1 MTLLEQINSDMKAA
15 MKAKDTAKLQT
26 IRAVKTAFTLEMT
39 KTGSTEIADADALKI
54 VQKLAKQRKD
64 SAATY
69 IEGGRQELAD
79 VELAEMGFI
88 EAYLP
93 AQIGDEELTEI
104 IKGFIEKTGASS
116 IKDMGKVIGMA
127 SKELAG
133 RADGKTIADKVKSLL
148 LA

>member
-15 MKAKDTAKLQT
+15 MKAKDKEKLQA

-64 SAATY
+64 SADTFVA
-69 IEGGRQELAD
+69 GGRQELAD
-79 VELAEMGFI
+79 VELKEMSFI

-93 AQIGDEELTEI
+93 AQINDEELTEI
-104 IKGFIEKTGASS
+104 IKGLIEKTGASS
-116 IKDMGKVIGMA
+116 IKDMGKVVGMA

-133 RADGKTIADKVKSLL
+133 RADGKTIADKVKAL

>member
-15 MKAKDTAKLQT
+15 MKAKDKEKLQA

-39 KTGSTEIADADALKI
+39 KTGSSEIADADALKI

-64 SAATY
+64 SADTFIA
-69 IEGGRQELAD
+69 GGRQELAD
-79 VELAEMGFI
+79 AELKEMSFI

-93 AQIGDEELTEI
+93 AQISDEELTVI
-104 IKGFIEKTGASS
+104 IKGLVEKTGASS
-116 IKDMGKVIGMA
+116 IKDMGKVVGMA

-133 RADGKTIADKVKSLL
+133 RADGKTIADKVKAL

>member
-15 MKAKDTAKLQT
+15 MKAKDKEKLQA

-64 SAATY
+64 SADTFIA
-69 IEGGRQELAD
+69 GGRQELAD
-79 VELAEMGFI
+79 VELKEMSFI
-88 EAYLP
+88 EVYLP
-93 AQIGDEELTEI
+93 AQISDDELTEI
-104 IKGFIEKTGASS
+104 IKGLVEKTGASS
-116 IKDMGKVIGMA
+116 IKDMGKVVGMA

-133 RADGKTIADKVKSLL
+133 RADGKTIADKVKAL

>member
-15 MKAKDTAKLQT
+15 MKAKDKEKLQA

-54 VQKLAKQRKD
+54 IQKLAKQRKD
-64 SAATY
+64 SADTF
-69 IEGGRQELAD
+69 ISGGRQELAD
-79 VELAEMGFI
+79 IELKEMSFI
-88 EAYLP
+88 EVYLP
-93 AQIGDEELTEI
+93 AQISDEELTEI
-104 IKGFIEKTGASS
+104 IKGLVTKTGANS
-116 IKDMGKVIGMA
+116 IKDMGKVVGMA

-133 RADGKTIADKVKSLL
+133 RADGKTIADKVKAL

>member
-15 MKAKDTAKLQT
+15 MKAKDREKLQA

-39 KTGSTEIADADALKI
+39 KTGSTEIADADALKL

-64 SAATY
+64 SADTY
-69 IEGGRQELAD
+69 ITGGRQELAD
-79 VELAEMGFI
+79 VELNEMAFI

-93 AQIGDEELTEI
+93 AQISDEELSEI
-104 IKGFIEKTGASS
+104 IKALVEKTGASS

-133 RADGKTIADKVKSLL
+133 RADGKTIADKVKTL

>member
-15 MKAKDTAKLQT
+15 MRAKDKEKLQA

-39 KTGSTEIADADALKI
+39 KTGSSEIADADALKI

-64 SAATY
+64 SADTFVSA
-69 IEGGRQELAD
+69 GRQELAD
-79 VELAEMGFI
+79 AELNEMSYI

-93 AQIGDEELTEI
+93 AQINDEELTEI
-104 IKGFIEKTGASS
+104 IKGLVEKTGASS
-116 IKDMGKVIGMA
+116 IKDMGKVVGMA

-148 LA
+148 T

>member
-1 MTLLEQINSDMKAA
+1 MTLLEQVNGDIKAA
-15 MKAKDTAKLQT
+15 MKAKDKEKLQAL
-26 IRAVKTAFTLEMT
+26 RAVKTAFTLEMT

-64 SAATY
+64 SADTY
-69 IEGGRQELAD
+69 ITGGRQELAD
-79 VELAEMGFI
+79 VELKEMAYI

-93 AQIGDEELTEI
+93 AQITDEELTEI
-104 IKGFIEKTGASS
+104 IKGLIEKTGASS
-116 IKDMGKVIGMA
+116 IKDMGKVVGMA

-148 LA
+148 A

>member
-15 MKAKDTAKLQT
+15 MKAKDKEKLQA

-64 SAATY
+64 SADTFIA
-69 IEGGRQELAD
+69 GGRQELAD
-79 VELAEMGFI
+79 AELKEMSFI
-88 EAYLP
+88 EIYLP
-93 AQIGDEELTEI
+93 AQISDEELTEI
-104 IKGFIEKTGASS
+104 IKGLVEKTGASS
-116 IKDMGKVIGMA
+116 IKDMGKVVGMA

-133 RADGKTIADKVKSLL
+133 RADGKTIADKVKAL

>member
-1 MTLLEQINSDMKAA
+1 MTLLEQVNGDIKAA
-15 MKAKDTAKLQT
+15 MKAKDKEKLQAL
-26 IRAVKTAFTLEMT
+26 RAIKTAFTLEMT

-64 SAATY
+64 SADTY
-69 IEGGRQELAD
+69 ITGGRQELAD
-79 VELAEMGFI
+79 IELKEMAYI

-93 AQIGDEELTEI
+93 AKINDEELTEI
-104 IKGFIEKTGASS
+104 IKGLIEKTGASS
-116 IKDMGKVIGMA
+116 IKDMGKVVGMA

-148 LA
+148 A

>member
-15 MKAKDTAKLQT
+15 MKAKDKEKLQA

-39 KTGSTEIADADALKI
+39 KTGSSEIADADALKI

-64 SAATY
+64 SADTFIA
-69 IEGGRQELAD
+69 GGRQELAD
-79 VELAEMGFI
+79 AELKEMSFI

-93 AQIGDEELTEI
+93 AQISDEELTVI
-104 IKGFIEKTGASS
+104 IKDLVEKTGASS
-116 IKDMGKVIGMA
+116 IKDMGKVVGMA

-133 RADGKTIADKVKSLL
+133 RADGKTIADKVKALL
-148 LA
+148 T

>member
-15 MKAKDTAKLQT
+15 MKAQDKEKLQA

-54 VQKLAKQRKD
+54 VQKLA
-64 SAATY
+64 SADTFIAA
-69 IEGGRQELAD
+69 ERQELAD
-79 VELAEMGFI
+79 VELKEMSYI

-93 AQIGDEELTEI
+93 AQINDEELTEI
-104 IKGFIEKTGASS
+104 IKGLIAKTGASS
-116 IKDMGKVIGMA
+116 IKDMGKVVGMA

-133 RADGKTIADKVKSLL
+133 RADGKTIADKVKAL

>member
-15 MKAKDTAKLQT
+15 MKAKDKEKLQA

-39 KTGSTEIADADALKI
+39 KTGSSEIADADALKI

-64 SAATY
+64 SADTFIA
-69 IEGGRQELAD
+69 GGRQELAD
-79 VELAEMGFI
+79 AELNEMSYI

-93 AQIGDEELTEI
+93 AQISDEELTEI
-104 IKGFIEKTGASS
+104 IKGLVAKTGASS
-116 IKDMGKVIGMA
+116 IKDMGKVVGMA

-148 LA
+148 A

>member
-1 MTLLEQINSDMKAA
+1 MKAA
-15 MKAKDTAKLQT
+15 MKAKDKEKLQA

-64 SAATY
+64 SADTFVA
-69 IEGGRQELAD
+69 GGRQELAD
-79 VELAEMGFI
+79 VELKEMSYI

-93 AQIGDEELTEI
+93 AQISDEELTEI
-104 IKGFIEKTGASS
+104 IKGLVEKTGASS
-116 IKDMGKVIGMA
+116 IKDMGKVVGMA

-148 LA
+148 A

>member
-1 MTLLEQINSDMKAA
+1 MTLLEQVNSDIKAA
-15 MKAKDTAKLQT
+15 MKAKEREKLQAL
-26 IRAVKTAFTLEMT
+26 RAVKAAFLLEMT

-64 SAATY
+64 SADTY
-69 IEGGRQELAD
+69 ITGGRQELAD
-79 VELAEMGFI
+79 GELKEMSFI

-93 AQIGDEELTEI
+93 AQISEEELTAA
-104 IKGFIEKTGASS
+104 IKVLIEKTGASS
-116 IKDMGKVIGMA
+116 IKDMGKVVGMA

-133 RADGKTIADKVKSLL
+133 RADGKTIADKVKAL

>member
-1 MTLLEQINSDMKAA
+1 MTLLEQVNGDIKAA
-15 MKAKDTAKLQT
+15 MKAKDKEKLQA

-39 KTGSTEIADADALKI
+39 KTGSSEIADADALKI

-64 SAATY
+64 SADTFIA
-69 IEGGRQELAD
+69 GGRQELAD
-79 VELAEMGFI
+79 AELKEMSFI

-93 AQIGDEELTEI
+93 AQISDEELTVI
-104 IKGFIEKTGASS
+104 IKGLVEKTGASS
-116 IKDMGKVIGMA
+116 IKDMGKVVGMA

-133 RADGKTIADKVKSLL
+133 RADGKTIADKVKAL

>member
-1 MTLLEQINSDMKAA
+1 MTLLEQINGDIKAA
-15 MKAKDTAKLQT
+15 MKAKDKEKLQAL
-26 IRAVKTAFTLEMT
+26 RAVKTAFTLEMT

-64 SAATY
+64 SADTFVA
-69 IEGGRQELAD
+69 GGRQELAD
-79 VELAEMGFI
+79 AELKEMSFI

-93 AQIGDEELTEI
+93 AQISEEELTEI
-104 IKGFIEKTGASS
+104 IKGLIEKTGASS
-116 IKDMGKVIGMA
+116 IKDMGKVVGMA

-148 LA
+148 A

>member
-1 MTLLEQINSDMKAA
+1 MTLLEQINNDMKAA
-15 MKAKDTAKLQT
+15 MKAKDKERLQA

-64 SAATY
+64 SAETFVA
-69 IEGGRQELAD
+69 GGRQELAD
-79 VELAEMGFI
+79 AELKEMSFI

-93 AQIGDEELTEI
+93 AQISDEELTEI
-104 IKGFIEKTGASS
+104 IKGLVEKTGASS
-116 IKDMGKVIGMA
+116 IKDMGKVVGMA

-148 LA
+148 A

>member
-15 MKAKDTAKLQT
+15 MKAKDKEKLQA

-39 KTGSTEIADADALKI
+39 KTGSSEIADADALKI

-64 SAATY
+64 SADTFIA
-69 IEGGRQELAD
+69 GGRQELAD
-79 VELAEMGFI
+79 AELKEMSYI

-93 AQIGDEELTEI
+93 TQASDEELTKI
-104 IKGFIEKTGASS
+104 IKTLIEKTGANS
-116 IKDMGKVIGMA
+116 IKDMGKVVGMA
-127 SKELAG
+127 SKELVG
-133 RADGKTIADKVKSLL
+133 RADGKTIADKVKAL

>member
-15 MKAKDTAKLQT
+15 MKAKDKEKLQA

-64 SAATY
+64 SADTFIA
-69 IEGGRQELAD
+69 GGRQELAD
-79 VELAEMGFI
+79 IELKEMSFI
-88 EAYLP
+88 EVYLP
-93 AQIGDEELTEI
+93 AKISDEELTEV
-104 IKGFIEKTGASS
+104 IKGLVEKTGASS
-116 IKDMGKVIGMA
+116 MKDMGKVVGMA

-148 LA
+148 A

>member
-1 MTLLEQINSDMKAA
+1 MTLLEQVNSDIKAA
-15 MKAKDTAKLQT
+15 MKAKEREKLQAL
-26 IRAVKTAFTLEMT
+26 RAVKAAFLLEMT

-64 SAATY
+64 SADTY
-69 IEGGRQELAD
+69 ITGGRQELAD
-79 VELAEMGFI
+79 GELREMSFI

-93 AQIGDEELTEI
+93 AQISEEELTAA
-104 IKGFIEKTGASS
+104 IKVLIEKTGASS
-116 IKDMGKVIGMA
+116 IKDMGKVVGMA

-133 RADGKTIADKVKSLL
+133 RADGKTIADKVKAL

>member
-1 MTLLEQINSDMKAA
+1 MTLLEQINGDMKAA
-15 MKAKDTAKLQT
+15 MKAKDKEKLQA

-39 KTGSTEIADADALKI
+39 KTGSSEIADADALKI

-64 SAATY
+64 SADTY
-69 IEGGRQELAD
+69 VAGGRQELAD
-79 VELAEMGFI
+79 AELKEMSFI

-104 IKGFIEKTGASS
+104 IKGLVEKTGASS
-116 IKDMGKVIGMA
+116 IKDMGKVVGMA

-133 RADGKTIADKVKSLL
+133 RADGKTIADKVKAL

>member
-1 MTLLEQINSDMKAA
+1 MTLLEQINSDIKAA
-15 MKAKDTAKLQT
+15 MKAKDKEKLQAL
-26 IRAVKTAFTLEMT
+26 RAVKAAFMLEMT

-64 SAATY
+64 SADTY
-69 IEGGRQELAD
+69 VAGGRQELAD
-79 VELAEMGFI
+79 VELQEMSFI

-93 AQIGDEELTEI
+93 AQISDEELTAA
-104 IKGFIEKTGASS
+104 IKVLIEKTGASS
-116 IKDMGKVIGMA
+116 IKDMGKVVGMA

-133 RADGKTIADKVKSLL
+133 RADGKAIADKVKAL

>member
-1 MTLLEQINSDMKAA
+1 MTLLEQINSDIKAA
-15 MKAKDTAKLQT
+15 MKAKDKEKLQAL
-26 IRAVKTAFTLEMT
+26 RAVKTAFTLEMT

-64 SAATY
+64 SADTY
-69 IEGGRQELAD
+69 MTGGRQELAD
-79 VELAEMGFI
+79 AELKEMSFI

-93 AQIGDEELTEI
+93 AQISEEELTAAI
-104 IKGFIEKTGASS
+104 QVLIEKTGASS
-116 IKDMGKVIGMA
+116 IKDMGKVVGMA

-133 RADGKTIADKVKSLL
+133 RADGKTIADKVKAL

>member
-15 MKAKDTAKLQT
+15 MKAKDKEKLQA

-54 VQKLAKQRKD
+54 IQKLAKQRKD
-64 SAATY
+64 SADTF
-69 IEGGRQELAD
+69 ISGGRQELAD
-79 VELAEMGFI
+79 VELKEMSFI
-88 EAYLP
+88 EVYLP
-93 AQIGDEELTEI
+93 AQISDEELTEI
-104 IKGFIEKTGASS
+104 IKGLVAKTGANS
-116 IKDMGKVIGMA
+116 IKDMGKVVGMA

-133 RADGKTIADKVKSLL
+133 RADGKTIADKVKAL

>member
-1 MTLLEQINSDMKAA
+1 MTLLEQVNSDIKAA
-15 MKAKDTAKLQT
+15 MKAKEREKLQAL
-26 IRAVKTAFTLEMT
+26 RAVKAAFLLEMT

-64 SAATY
+64 SADTY
-69 IEGGRQELAD
+69 ITGGRQELAD
-79 VELAEMGFI
+79 GELKEMSFI

-93 AQIGDEELTEI
+93 AQISEEELTAAI
-104 IKGFIEKTGASS
+104 QVLIEKTGASS
-116 IKDMGKVIGMA
+116 IKDMGKVVGMA

-133 RADGKTIADKVKSLL
+133 RADGKTIADKVKAL

>member
-15 MKAKDTAKLQT
+15 MKAKDKPKLQA

-64 SAATY
+64 SADTFIA
-69 IEGGRQELAD
+69 GGRQELAD
-79 VELAEMGFI
+79 VELNEMSFI
-88 EAYLP
+88 EVYLP
-93 AQIGDEELTEI
+93 AQISDEELTEI
-104 IKGFIEKTGASS
+104 IKGLVEKTGASS
-116 IKDMGKVIGMA
+116 IKDMGKVVGMA
-127 SKELAG
+127 SKQLAG
-133 RADGKTIADKVKSLL
+133 RADGKTIADKVKAL

>member
-15 MKAKDTAKLQT
+15 MKAKDKEKLQA

-64 SAATY
+64 SADTFVAA
-69 IEGGRQELAD
+69 ERQELAD
-79 VELAEMGFI
+79 VELKEMSYI

-93 AQIGDEELTEI
+93 AQISDEELTEI
-104 IKGFIEKTGASS
+104 IKGLVEKTGASS
-116 IKDMGKVIGMA
+116 IKDMGKVVGMA

-133 RADGKTIADKVKSLL
+133 LADGKTIADKVKAL

>member
-1 MTLLEQINSDMKAA
+1 MTLLEQINGDMKAA
-15 MKAKDTAKLQT
+15 MKAKDKEKLQA

-39 KTGSTEIADADALKI
+39 KTGSSEIADADALKI

-64 SAATY
+64 SAETFVA
-69 IEGGRQELAD
+69 GGRQELAD
-79 VELAEMGFI
+79 AELQEMSFI

-93 AQIGDEELTEI
+93 AQISDEELTEI
-104 IKGFIEKTGASS
+104 IKGLVEKTGASS
-116 IKDMGKVIGMA
+116 IKDMGKVVGMA

-133 RADGKTIADKVKSLL
+133 RADGKTIADKVKAL

>member
-1 MTLLEQINSDMKAA
+1 MTLLEQINGDIKAA
-15 MKAKDTAKLQT
+15 MKAKDKEKLQAL
-26 IRAVKTAFTLEMT
+26 RAVKTAFTLEMT

-64 SAATY
+64 SADTFVA
-69 IEGGRQELAD
+69 GGRQELAD
-79 VELAEMGFI
+79 AELKEMSFI

-93 AQIGDEELTEI
+93 AQISDEELTEI
-104 IKGFIEKTGASS
+104 IKGLVEKTGASS
-116 IKDMGKVIGMA
+116 IKDMGKVVGMA

-148 LA
+148 A

>member
-1 MTLLEQINSDMKAA
+1 MTLLEQVNSDIKAA
-15 MKAKDTAKLQT
+15 MKAKDKERLQAL
-26 IRAVKTAFTLEMT
+26 RAVKTAFTLEMT

-64 SAATY
+64 SADTY
-69 IEGGRQELAD
+69 SEGGRQELAD
-79 VELAEMGFI
+79 IELKEMAFI

-93 AQIGDEELTEI
+93 AQISDEELTEI
-104 IKGFIEKTGASS
+104 IKGLIEKTGASS
-116 IKDMGKVIGMA
+116 IKDMGKVVGMA

-148 LA
+148 A